1 MYPVVPWMTWLVV
14 SELEDFFNSRGR
26 NAKAEA
32 LFDIF
37 ELDEVSSNLVG
48 ELGSVLTQVS
58 VLVYDRTDAYAAW
71 IVSVSLSRPLRES
84 FAEFYQGDQ
93 VC

>member
-32 LFDIF
+32 LF
-37 ELDEVSSNLVG
+37 ERL
-48 ELGSVLTQVS
+48 
-58 VLVYDRTDAYAAW
+58 
-71 IVSVSLSRPLRES
+71 
-84 FAEFYQGDQ
+84 
-93 VC
+93 